1 MKKYLFQFKPI
12 WLILAVLALG
22 ACTPKR
28 NLVYFSDDKG
38 ENANVSVDVSKM
50 IQESEPRIEPKDLLN
65 IRVTTLSIESN
76 AIFNNVINVDVF
88 NTTTPELIKMGYR
101 VGKDGNISFPVVG
114 EVDLGGL
121 TISQAE
127 TVMAQKLSGY
137 TKNPIVNIDFLN
149 FKVTVIGEVNH
160 PGTFT
165 VADENVTLLGA
176 LGYAGDLT
184 PFAKRNNL
192 LLVREVNGV
201 RTTTRIDLTKS
212 DLFKSPY
219 YYLKQNDIIYVEP
232 DKSKLQETNQANRF
246 IPVLGSFMAVVAV
259 IVGIAFSKK

>member
-1 MKKYLFQFKPI
+1 MKKYLYQFKPL
-12 WLILAVLALG
+12 WLIIAALLLN
-22 ACTPKR
+22 ACSNKR
-28 NLVYFSDDKG
+28 NLVYFSDQHGND
-38 ENANVSVDVSKM
+38 NVPVNVSKM
-50 IQESEPRIEPKDLLN
+50 IQASEPKIEPKDLLN
-65 IRVTTLSIESN
+65 IRITTLSVESN
-76 AIFNNVINVDVF
+76 AIFNNVINVDVL
-88 NTTTPELIKMGYR
+88 NTTTPQLIKMGYR
-101 VGKDGNISFPVVG
+101 VGKEGEVSFPVLG
-114 EVDLGGL
+114 EVKLGGL

-127 TVMAQKLSGY
+127 DLMAKRLSGY

-192 LLVREVNGV
+192 LVVRESDGV
-201 RTTTRIDLTKS
+201 RTKQRIDLNS
-212 DLFKSPY
+212 SELFNSPY

-232 DKSKLQETNQANRF
+232 DKSRLQQTDQANRF
-246 IPVLGSFMAVVAV
+246 IPIVGSFMTVVAV
-259 IVGIAFSKK
+259 LVGIAFSRK